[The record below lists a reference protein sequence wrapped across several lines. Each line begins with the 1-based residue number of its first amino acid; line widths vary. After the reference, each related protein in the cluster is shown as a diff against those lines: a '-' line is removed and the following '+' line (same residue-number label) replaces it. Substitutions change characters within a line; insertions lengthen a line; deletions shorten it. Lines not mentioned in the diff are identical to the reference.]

1 MAKAAD
7 TTSIPR
13 PDDTGTE
20 LTLDDLIAF
29 GRDYLDAIHALDEG
43 RVLEGNRVFLAR
55 GILKQYLTRANEG
68 LALLKEQARKKKPRS
83 T

>member
-1 MAKAAD
+1 MAKPAD
-7 TTSIPR
+7 TTSTPE
-13 PDDTGTE
+13 P
-20 LTLDDLIAF
+20 TLDDLIAF
-29 GRDYLDAIHALDEG
+29 GRDYLDAIQALDEG

-68 LALLKEQARKKKPRS
+68 LALLKEQARKKKPRA